1 MNIKFWCF
9 FFFIWQLLC
18 RIRELI
24 LRELGFRDIFKKVKV
39 WFPCQNCFI
48 PKACFVLTDWFMMSS
63 IGWGECKG
71 YNTVSWCRPSEW
83 CYWRRRKAHRES
95 CKRHL
100 RWKHLWSRFC
110 TGVCITS
117 FLSCSVASSIITCL
131 LLTILIN
138 ESLRRYSQRMGCHS
152 WLAVKTWFHGHGS
165 LMTWTTFK
173 LDGSRSP
180 GRRSLFLT
188 FCFTFIWRGWSQ
200 D

>member
-1 MNIKFWCF
+1 MWWS
-9 FFFIWQLLC
+9 FFIWQLLC

-48 PKACFVLTDWFMMSS
+48 PKACFVLTDWFMMNS

-71 YNTVSWCRPSEW
+71 HNTVSWCRPSEW

-110 TGVCITS
+110 TGKYIIS
-117 FLSCSVASSIITCL
+117 FLSCFHHHMSFADYIDQW
-131 LLTILIN
+131 
-138 ESLRRYSQRMGCHS
+138 SLRRYSQRTGCHS

-180 GRRSLFLT
+180 GRRFFFSTL
-188 FCFTFIWRGWSQ
+188 CFIFI
-200 D
+200 